1 MTKYYCA
8 WWNVENLFDIENS
21 SERPDW
27 LAKKLKAELKGWTS
41 AILDTKLKQ
50 LAKVISA
57 MNGNLGPDI
66 LGVCE
71 IENKVVLQGLVE
83 KLNISG
89 RQYAIAHHDTS
100 DQRGIDIAFIYD
112 KKLFRKEEQF
122 SHVILKRNATRDIF
136 QVNFKTLPQENLLIL
151 IGNHW
156 PSRLG
161 GEAESEPYR
170 IIAAETL
177 SYWVKRID
185 EIFKRQAPV
194 IVLGDFNDEP
204 FNRSLMDYALAERD
218 SRRVKS
224 KKSRKPYLLNLMWPL
239 VGNGKGTHY
248 YNEWGMLDQAMINRP
263 FFHKNSPIRMVKDSA
278 SIFTIKGMVKRNKIQ
293 RFGRP
298 RKSLNEQGFSDHLP
312 IALQIEETD

>member
-1 MTKYYCA
+1 MTTYYCA

-21 SERPDW
+21 SVRPEW
-27 LAKKLKAELKGWTS
+27 LAKQLKAELKGWS
-41 AILDTKLKQ
+41 ADILDTKLKQ

-57 MNGNLGPDI
+57 MNDNQGPDI
-66 LGVCE
+66 LGLCE
-71 IENKVVLQGLVE
+71 IENANVLSGLLQ
-83 KLNISG
+83 KINIPG
-89 RQYAIAHHDTS
+89 RQYDIAHHDTS
-100 DQRGIDIAFIYD
+100 DRRGIDIAFIFD
-112 KKLFRKEEQF
+112 KNLFRKEQQF

-136 QVNFKTLPQENLLIL
+136 QVNFKTLEQENLLIL

-185 EIFKRQAPV
+185 EIFIHQAPV

-204 FNRSLMDYALAERD
+204 FDRSLMDYALAERV
-218 SRRVKS
+218 SRKVKS
-224 KKSRKPYLLNLMWPL
+224 KRSQKPYLLNLMWPL
-239 VGNGKGTHY
+239 IGQGKGTHY
-248 YNEWGMLDQAMINRP
+248 YDEWAMLDQAMINRP
-263 FFHKNSPIRMVKDSA
+263 LLRQETSISYIKDSI
-278 SIFTIKGMVKRNKIQ
+278 SIFSIDGMIERNRIQ

-298 RKSLNEQGFSDHLP
+298 SKKLNEQGFSDHLP
-312 IALQIEETD
+312 IALQVEES